1 MTEVT
6 WEMEPP
12 RMELD
17 DVPDASIDWT
27 AMRKL
32 NESKWQGIRK
42 RTVEVGAVDQAMY
55 LDLLTEII
63 HLSRTPA
70 STEAPTPP
78 PKDSN
83 LELALIK
90 VLAGKIL
97 DCEHGTTLIS
107 TVAEIMSELQ

>member
-1 MTEVT
+1 MTSQT
-6 WEMEPP
+6 P
-12 RMELD
+12 
-17 DVPDASIDWT
+17 SIDWT
-27 AMRKL
+27 PMRKL

-55 LDLLTEII
+55 IDLLTEII
-63 HLSRTPA
+63 HLSHTHA
-70 STEAPTPP
+70 IAGAPTPP
-78 PKDSN
+78 PPPPKDAN